1 MSFTLEQLMSQIN
14 VLMLP
19 FIRLSAFF
27 MAVPFFGAA
36 TIPVRIRIMLGVA
49 ATFVL
54 SPTLSV
60 SGAIDAFS
68 LPGMMAVLQQALVGI
83 ALGSIFHF
91 VMSAVVMAGHNVAT
105 TMGLSFASMAD
116 PQNGAE
122 TTVVGQIYTVI
133 ATLYLLGVDAHLLLL
148 QIIAGSFDT
157 LPLQD
162 FTLSGVFFQSIVLFS
177 SQIFV
182 LATLL
187 VLPVVVGVLL
197 VNLGFAVM
205 TRAAPQLNV
214 FTLGMPLTILAGF
227 LLMML
232 SLPIFAPLLDDAV
245 MATTTFMSELVLG
258 GGA

>member
-1 MSFTLEQLMSQIN
+1 MVFTLEQMMGQIN

-27 MAVPFFGAA
+27 IAVPFFGAA
-36 TIPVRIRIMLGVA
+36 TIPVRIRIILGVA
-49 ATFVL
+49 TTFVL
-54 SPTLSV
+54 SPTLTA
-60 SGAIDAFS
+60 SGEIDAFS
-68 LPGMMAVLQQALVGI
+68 LPGLMAVLQQALIGV

-91 VMSAVVMAGHNVAT
+91 VMTAIVMAGHNVAT

-122 TTVVGQIYTVI
+122 VTVVGQMYTVI
-133 ATLYLLGVDAHLLLL
+133 ATLYLLGVDAHLMLL
-148 QIIAGSFDT
+148 QIVATSFQT

-162 FTLSGVFFQSIVLFS
+162 FTLNAEFFQSIVLFS

-182 LATLL
+182 LGTLL
-187 VLPVVVGVLL
+187 VLPVLVGILL

-227 LLMML
+227 LLMLL
-232 SLPIFAPLLDDAV
+232 SLPILAPLLDDALES
-245 MATTTFMSELVLG
+245 TTMFMSELVAAG
-258 GGA
+258 GV